1 MVEAVMPRR
10 PASTRLRVVATVLV
24 IALVGGGLLIWAAT
38 RGGGGPPK
46 AAGKPCRVR
55 NYGLDLEQARNATTI
70 AAVGKRLGM
79 PDHAVSIA
87 LATAYLESGLHN
99 IDYGDRDS
107 LGLFQQRPSQGWG
120 TPAQIMTPHYAAA
133 NFFRHLARVPGW
145 EVIPVTEA
153 AQRVQRSAL
162 PNGYAQF
169 EPAARAIAE
178 ALTGEVPGGFTCRV
192 SFPAGAPAVGLQQA
206 MTTELG
212 LTSLSTPLAMANG
225 WTVSSWL
232 IGHATNFKIASVG
245 FGGQTWMASRGTWAP
260 DPTAGDVVGLAVSAT
275 GVKS

>member
-1 MVEAVMPRR
+1 MVEPAMPRR
-10 PASTRLRVVATVLV
+10 SSKRLMVVATALV
-24 IALVGGGLLIWAAT
+24 VALVGAGALIWAAT
-38 RGGGGPPK
+38 RGPKGPPK
-46 AAGKPCRVR
+46 AAGKPCKIRA
-55 NYGLDLEQARNATTI
+55 YGLELDQARNATTI
-70 AAVGKRLGM
+70 AVVGKRLGL

-99 IDYGDRDS
+99 LDHGDRDS

-133 NFFRHLARVPGW
+133 AFYRRLARVPGW
-145 EVIPVTEA
+145 EVIPVTQA
-153 AQRVQRSAL
+153 AQKVQRSAL

-178 ALTGEVPGGFTCRV
+178 ALTGEVPAGFTCRV

-206 MTTELG
+206 MTTEVG
-212 LTSLSTPLAMANG
+212 LSSLSVPLAPARG
-225 WTVSSWL
+225 WTVASWL
-232 IGHATNFKIASVG
+232 IGHAADFKIASVSYS
-245 FGGQTWMASRGTWAP
+245 GQTWSASAGAWAP
-260 DPTAGDVVGLAVSAT
+260 DPKAGDQIQLTVSAT

>member
-1 MVEAVMPRR
+1 MPRR
-10 PASTRLRVVATVLV
+10 RASTRLRVVALVLV
-24 IALVGGGLLIWAAT
+24 VLLVGAGLLIWAVT
-38 RGGGGPPK
+38 RGGVSGPPK
-46 AAGKPCRVR
+46 AAGAPCRVR
-55 NYGLDLEQARNATTI
+55 DYGLDVAQARNATTI

-87 LATAYLESGLHN
+87 LATAYLESNLHN

-133 NFFRHLARVPGW
+133 AFYRHLARVPGW
-145 EVIPVTEA
+145 QVIPVTDA
-153 AQRVQRSAL
+153 AQKVQRSAL
-162 PNGYAQF
+162 PDGYAQY

-178 ALTGEVPGGFTCRV
+178 ALTGEVPAGLSCRV
-192 SFPAGAPAVGLQQA
+192 SFPAGPPPVGLQDA
-206 MTTELG
+206 INTEVG
-212 LTSLSTPLAMANG
+212 LPSLSVPLDQSKG

-232 IGHATNFKIASVG
+232 IGHAADFKIAAVT
-245 FGGQTWMASRGTWAP
+245 FGGQRWSASTGAWAP
-260 DPTAGDVVGLAVSAT
+260 DPTVGVDVVGLAVSAT

>member
-1 MVEAVMPRR
+1 MPRR
-10 PASTRLRVVATVLV
+10 RTSTRLRVVAAVLV
-24 IALVGGGLLIWAAT
+24 VALVGGGLLIWAVT

-99 IDYGDRDS
+99 ISYGDRDS

-120 TPAQIMTPHYAAA
+120 TPAQIMTPHYAASS
-133 NFFRHLARVPGW
+133 FYRHLARVPGW
-145 EVIPVTEA
+145 EVIPVTDA

-178 ALTGEVPGGFTCRV
+178 ALTGEVPVGFACRV
-192 SFPAGAPAVGLQQA
+192 SFAAGPPAVGLQQA
-206 MTTELG
+206 LTTEVG
-212 LTSLSTPLAMANG
+212 LSSLSVPLAAAQG

-232 IGHATNFKIASVG
+232 IGHAVDFKIASVS
-245 FGGQTWMASRGTWAP
+245 FGGQTWTAPKGTWAP
-260 DPTAGDVVGLAVSAT
+260 DPSAGDQVQLTVSAT

>member
-1 MVEAVMPRR
+1 MRR
-10 PASTRLRVVATVLV
+10 RSHTRLIVVAV
-24 IALVGGGLLIWAAT
+24 ALVVLLLGAGVVIWFAT
-38 RGGGGPPK
+38 RGPSGPPK

-55 NYGLDLEQARNATTI
+55 DYGLDLAQARNATTI

-87 LATAYLESGLHN
+87 LATAYLESDLHN

-120 TPAQIMTPHYAAA
+120 TPAQIMTPHFAAA
-133 NFFRHLARVPGW
+133 AFYRRLARVPGW
-145 EVIPVTEA
+145 QVIAVTDA
-153 AQRVQRSAL
+153 AQKVQRSAL

-178 ALTGEVPGGFTCRV
+178 ALTGEVPAGFTCRV
-192 SFPAGAPAVGLQQA
+192 AFPAGAPAVGLQEA
-206 MTTELG
+206 MATEIG
-212 LTSLSTPLAMANG
+212 LTSLSVALQPPKG
-225 WTVSSWL
+225 WTVTSWL
-232 IGHATNFKIASVG
+232 IGHATDFKIAGVS
-245 FGGQTWMASRGTWAP
+245 FAGQQWTAATGTWGP
-260 DPTAGDVVGLAVSAT
+260 DQTAGDQVQLSVSAA

>member
-1 MVEAVMPRR
+1 MRR
-10 PASTRLRVVATVLV
+10 RASKRLTVVAVVLV
-24 IALVGGGLLIWAAT
+24 VLLVGVGLLIWEAT
-38 RGGGGPPK
+38 RGPSGPPK

-70 AAVGKRLGM
+70 AAVGKRLDM

-99 IDYGDRDS
+99 ISYGDRDS

-133 NFFRHLARVPGW
+133 AFYQHLAKVPGW
-145 EVIPVTEA
+145 QDIPVTEA
-153 AQRVQRSAL
+153 AQKVQRSAL

-169 EPAARAIAE
+169 EPAARATAE
-178 ALTGEVPGGFTCRV
+178 ALTGEVPAGFACRV
-192 SFPAGAPAVGLQQA
+192 SFPAGAPAIGLQQA
-206 MTTELG
+206 MATEVG
-212 LTSLSTPLAMANG
+212 LTSLSVPLAPARG

-232 IGHATNFKIASVG
+232 IGHARDFKISSVS
-245 FGGQTWMASRGTWAP
+245 FAGQRWTAPGGTWAP
-260 DPTAGDVVGLAVSAT
+260 DPTAGDQVQLAVSAT
-275 GVKS
+275 AVKSP